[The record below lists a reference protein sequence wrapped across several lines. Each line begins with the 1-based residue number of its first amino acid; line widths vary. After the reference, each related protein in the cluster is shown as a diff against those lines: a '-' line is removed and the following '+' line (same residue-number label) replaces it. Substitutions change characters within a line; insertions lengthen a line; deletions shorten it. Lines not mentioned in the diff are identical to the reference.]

1 MPYLL
6 LNLDVVACCSYQS
19 PGHPDFADWLRFS
32 DEVESIFTTKELEK
46 APLLEVSQFRPQ
58 EEWTTN
64 ALNEELDPLFIN
76 CMNRIAD
83 KVRACRRELVSVT
96 GACCRRELMSAIG
109 TCCCGQLVSVTGAC
123 CCRQHASISDSLS
136 CGSLSHVMYA
146 YA

>member
-1 MPYLL
+1 MLL
-6 LNLDVVACCSYQS
+6 RVVATSRLVTLTSVTVVACCSYQS

-83 KVRACRRELVSVT
+83 KVR
-96 GACCRRELMSAIG
+96 
-109 TCCCGQLVSVTGAC
+109 TCVP
-123 CCRQHASISDSLS
+123 
-136 CGSLSHVMYA
+136 
-146 YA
+146 